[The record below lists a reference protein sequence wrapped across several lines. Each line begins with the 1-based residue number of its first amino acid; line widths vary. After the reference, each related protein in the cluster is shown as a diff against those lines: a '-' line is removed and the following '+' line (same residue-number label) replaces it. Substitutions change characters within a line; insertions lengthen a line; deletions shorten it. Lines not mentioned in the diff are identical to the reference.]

1 MRKRRMAALLLG
13 GCMLLT
19 AGCQNKAEKAFSKG
33 VEAYQ
38 SGNYEGA
45 LTYFNE
51 AIQENPQKA
60 EYYLE
65 EGAAFMAT
73 EQYENAREAFSH
85 AITDNG
91 LAIVKENKKRALRL
105 IGICYYR
112 EEDYKSAVDYFEKA
126 LEIPLLLELDSDIN
140 RYLAAAYE
148 PAGMYEKGIARN
160 TEILIEDP
168 ENVPS
173 LMTRGR
179 MYLELGENEKALSDF
194 EKVID
199 VVGNSFEAQ
208 YGRYRAAGIPTLLYK
223 QQDIMQEMA
232 QIRGLTGEQNYYVAK
247 LLFTYN
253 MLDDALLKMQKAV
266 QDGFMEA
273 EYYVAEIYR
282 KMEDSEEA
290 VFHYRSYLENTQKED
305 AVIYNQMAICLMDAQ
320 KYSEAK
326 QAISEGMQCEN
337 ADKVVELY
345 LSDIAVEEKL
355 GNYNKAYEK
364 AKAYVL
370 IFPENPDMLR
380 EYEFLKTRAR

>member
-1 MRKRRMAALLLG
+1 MKKRRIAVLLLG
-13 GCMLLT
+13 GCMLLA
-19 AGCQNKAEKAFSKG
+19 AGCQNKAEKAFLEG

-38 SGNYEGA
+38 SGNFEDA
-45 LTYFNE
+45 LTHFDE
-51 AIQENPQKA
+51 AIQKNPQKA

-73 EQYENAREAFSH
+73 EQYEKAREALGH

-112 EEDYKSAVDYFEKA
+112 EEDYKNAIRYFEQA
-126 LEIPLLLELDSDIN
+126 LEIPLLLELDADIGK
-140 RYLAAAYE
+140 YLAAAYE

-160 TEILIEDP
+160 TEILDEDP
-168 ENVPS
+168 ENVQS

-179 MYLELGENEKALSDF
+179 MYLELGENEKALADF
-194 EKVID
+194 EKVIE

-208 YGRYRAAGIPTLLYK
+208 YGRYRAAGIPSLQSK
-223 QQDIMQEMA
+223 QKEIMQEMA
-232 QIRGLTGEQNYYVAK
+232 QIRGLTGEQSYYVAR

-253 MLDDALLKMQKAV
+253 MLEDALLKMQKAV

-282 KMEDSEEA
+282 KTEDYKEA
-290 VFHYRSYLENTQKED
+290 VFHYRSYLENTDTED
-305 AVIYNQMAICLMDAQ
+305 AVIYNQIAVCLMNEQ

-326 QAISEGMQCEN
+326 QAILEGMQCEN
-337 ADKVVELY
+337 ASKTVELY

-355 GNYNKAYEK
+355 GEYNKAYEK
-364 AKAYVL
+364 AKAYAS

-380 EYEFLKTRAR
+380 EYEFLKTRVR